1 MVKTVISESVI
12 RMIER
17 KNILMLFLTRHVLLV
32 LLVFITSFAMSDKAC
47 SDTGRTYT
55 PTKEDLAFQEWTPEG
70 RFFSVL
76 VPSGW
81 KRREMDLMRQHDQ
94 YKVIMYAPGSEGI
107 EYLTIDIAYYAEAV
121 RTPERFIYD
130 LMNPQFSP
138 QGEERGAPA
147 DMALTGR
154 KAVSLEIKTPRSP
167 PAGMEG
173 KTIDTVKRYVVC
185 PAEKGFYVLLYDSP
199 ADVSE
204 ENRWVFEKIL
214 NSFTP
219 SVPDKADGKPV
230 QEISDDEYKVFTGFF
245 STKKMHGIKLPEF
258 FRYAVEG
265 RTVYEKTLIS
275 KKLKQG
281 SLDYLK
287 KTFGNNVQVL
297 VEDYERKS
305 VEEYAVKD
313 RILVPRLAVLSEK
326 RMKEIRDSRGLS
338 DVPLK
343 GFDGIVYLSRVGF
356 NSAKNTALFYVE
368 WSGSLRTGY
377 FVLMDK
383 EDNKWVLKN
392 AVMDSM
398 IIY

>member
-1 MVKTVISESVI
+1 MSSPIG
-12 RMIER
+12 RA
-17 KNILMLFLTRHVLLV
+17 LLLLLALAALFV
-32 LLVFITSFAMSDKAC
+32 MSDRAC
-47 SDTGRTYT
+47 SETGRAYA
-55 PTKEDLAFQEWTPEG
+55 PQKEDFAFQEWMPEG

-81 KRREMDLMRQHDQ
+81 KRREMDLVREHDQ
-94 YKVIMYAPGSEGI
+94 YKVIMYAPGSKGI
-107 EYLTIDIAYYAEAV
+107 EYLTIDIAYYAEEV

-147 DMALTGR
+147 DVVLSGR
-154 KAVSLEIKTPRSP
+154 KAMSLEIKTPRSP

-219 SVPDKADGKPV
+219 SVSDKADGKPM

-245 STKKMHGIKLPEF
+245 STKKMPGIKLPEF
-258 FRYAVEG
+258 FSYAVAG
-265 RTVYEKTLIS
+265 RTIYEKTLMS
-275 KKLKQG
+275 KKLKQD
-281 SLDYLK
+281 SLNYLT
-287 KTFGNNVQVL
+287 KTFGSNVVPL
-297 VEDYERKS
+297 IEDYERKN
-305 VEEYAVKD
+305 VEEYAIKD
-313 RILVPRLAVLSEK
+313 RILVSRLAILSEH
-326 RMKEIRDSRGLS
+326 RMKEIWGPRGPRSLS
-338 DVPLK
+338 DVPFKEL
-343 GFDGIVYLSRVGF
+343 VYLSRVGF
-356 NSAKNTALFYVE
+356 NSEKNAALFYVV
-368 WSGSLRTGY
+368 WIGSLRTGY

-392 AVMDSM
+392 VVMDSM
-398 IIY
+398 IMY